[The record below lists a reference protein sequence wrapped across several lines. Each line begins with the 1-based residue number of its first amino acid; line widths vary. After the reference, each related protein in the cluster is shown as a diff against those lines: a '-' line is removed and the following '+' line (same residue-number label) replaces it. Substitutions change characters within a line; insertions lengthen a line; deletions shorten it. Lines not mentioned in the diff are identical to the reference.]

1 MSAEA
6 HNESLEDFVYIDGAI
21 LSRNK
26 ETLISYEGN
35 AINIEI
41 PEGIKIISE
50 KAFAGNAHIQSI
62 IIPESVKI
70 IENEAFELCVALKQV
85 IFKGTDVAI
94 GEDCFAFCEVLSDIV
109 LPKCV
114 KSIGRS
120 AFTHSAIES
129 ITIPKSLMVLA
140 GSVFNSCKRLKQVV
154 FEGTSVEIGDG
165 CFIGCETL
173 SGQIS

>member
-62 IIPESVKI
+62 IIPESV
-70 IENEAFELCVALKQV
+70 
-85 IFKGTDVAI
+85 
-94 GEDCFAFCEVLSDIV
+94 S
-109 LPKCV
+109 
-114 KSIGRS
+114 
-120 AFTHSAIES
+120 
-129 ITIPKSLMVLA
+129 
-140 GSVFNSCKRLKQVV
+140 
-154 FEGTSVEIGDG
+154 EIGSFFING
-165 CFIGCETL
+165 CDSIRNVHFRVKNLDNVMIDDNAFGDYVVYHDVGRHEYKDNSGSEYQPVEHL
-173 SGQIS
+173 STILVPPY